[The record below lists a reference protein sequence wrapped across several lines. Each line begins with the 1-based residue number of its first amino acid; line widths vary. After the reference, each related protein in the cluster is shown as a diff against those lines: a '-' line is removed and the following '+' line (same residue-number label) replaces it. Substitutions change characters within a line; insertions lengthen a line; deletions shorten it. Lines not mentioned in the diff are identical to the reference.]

1 MKNLFRKILWY
12 IGKNTRLHAINKN
25 LSQLNLEKIKQSK
38 RYNNQKNLINFGFK
52 SYSQSDEDGI
62 IEEIFN
68 RIGVSNKKFIEI
80 GVQDGL
86 ECNTTYLLNQ
96 GWNGMWIEQDIKQC
110 NKILKTFDFLINK
123 KLKLINKT
131 ANLTNINNIIKE
143 NWDLKQEVDL
153 LSIDIGLNTFHVLNE
168 IDIIKPRVIV
178 TEYNSKYG
186 PKTMWKVKRSE
197 NEDWDG
203 SDYFGA
209 SLKSFEL
216 MMEKKDYLLIGC
228 NITGVNAFF
237 LRKDLVNEKFLDN
250 FTSEFHYENQKIWLI
265 KAFEPDLKIKI
276 KEFET

>member
-1 MKNLFRKILWY
+1 MKNLFRKILWS

-68 RIGVSNKKFIEI
+68 RIGVSNKNFIEI

-131 ANLTNINNIIKE
+131 ANFSNINNIIKE

>member
-1 MKNLFRKILWY
+1 MKNLFRKILWS

-68 RIGVSNKKFIEI
+68 RIGVSNKNFIEI

-131 ANLTNINNIIKE
+131 ANFSNINNIIKE
-143 NWDLKQEVDL
+143 HWDLKQEVDL

-186 PKTMWKVKRSE
+186 PKTIWKVKRSE
-197 NEDWDG
+197 NENWDG

>member
-1 MKNLFRKILWY
+1 MKSFFKKILWF

-25 LSQLNLEKIKQSK
+25 LSQLNLEKIKQGK
-38 RYNNQKNLINFGFK
+38 RYSDQKNLINFGFK

-68 RIGVSNKKFIEI
+68 RVGTVNKNFIEI

-96 GWNGMWIEQDIKQC
+96 GWNGIWIEQDTAQC
-110 NKILKTFDFLINK
+110 NKITKTFDFLLNK
-123 KLKLINKT
+123 KLKVINKT
-131 ANLTNINNIIKE
+131 ASVSNINNIIKE
-143 NWDLKQEVDL
+143 NSNLKEELDL
-153 LSIDIGLNTFHVLNE
+153 LSIDIGLNTFHVLEE
-168 IDIIKPRVIV
+168 IDIIKPRVVV
-178 TEYNSKYG
+178 TEYNAKFG
-186 PKTMWKVKRSE
+186 PHAKLAVKKSE
-197 NEDWDG
+197 NENWDG

-216 MMEKKDYLLIGC
+216 MMKKKDYLLVGC
-228 NITGVNAFF
+228 NITGINAFF
-237 LRKDLVNEKFLDN
+237 LRKDLINEKFLNN
-250 FTSEFHYENQKIWLI
+250 FTSEFHYENQKISLI

>member
-131 ANLTNINNIIKE
+131 ANFSNINNIIEE

>member
-1 MKNLFRKILWY
+1 MKNLFRKILWS

-68 RIGVSNKKFIEI
+68 RIGVSDKNFIEI

-131 ANLTNINNIIKE
+131 ANFSNINNIIKE

>member
-123 KLKLINKT
+123 KLKLIN
-131 ANLTNINNIIKE
+131 IIKE
-143 NWDLKQEVDL
+143 NWDLQQEVDL

>member
-12 IGKNTRLHAINKN
+12 IGKNTRLHAIDKN

-131 ANLTNINNIIKE
+131 ANFSNINNIIKE

>member
-1 MKNLFRKILWY
+1 MKNLFRKILWS

-131 ANLTNINNIIKE
+131 ANFSNINNIIKE

>member
-68 RIGVSNKKFIEI
+68 RIGVSNKNFIEI

-131 ANLTNINNIIKE
+131 ANFSNINNIIKE

>member
-1 MKNLFRKILWY
+1 MKSFFRKILWF

-25 LSQLNLEKIKQSK
+25 LSRLNLEKIKQDK
-38 RYNNQKNLINFGFK
+38 RYSDQKNLINFGFK

-131 ANLTNINNIIKE
+131 ANFSNINNIIKE

>member
-131 ANLTNINNIIKE
+131 ANFSNINNIIKE

-237 LRKDLVNEKFLDN
+237 LRKDLVNDKFLDN